1 MKITPIT
8 PIGLYKNQ
16 KMQHTTQNK
25 TIAFEGR
32 KSALPKMS
40 IYLNGSTLSEAAK
53 AERKLYGT
61 INISSKLV
69 EKITPRLKEM
79 GYEKFKPK
87 YFHDLWI
94 FKGTNISEN
103 YHIVSFYDSKN
114 DASIL
119 LTEDSSKAYMVKY
132 RRAKT
137 AHAEPLQAYYTKEY
151 DFTTKIWKDVD
162 PQNFIPEAPFCY
174 EG

>member
-8 PIGLYKNQ
+8 TIGLYNRPQMTK
-16 KMQHTTQNK
+16 TTQNK
-25 TIAFEGR
+25 TLTFEGR
-32 KSALPKMS
+32 KSALPKMC
-40 IYLNGSTLSEAAK
+40 YFPNGSTLSEAAK

-61 INISSKLV
+61 TSISGKLV
-69 EKITPRLKEM
+69 EKVTPRLQEM

-87 YFHDLWI
+87 YFRDLWI
-94 FKGTNISEN
+94 FKTPRYSEG

-132 RRAKT
+132 KRAKT
-137 AHAEPLQAYYTKEY
+137 AYAEPLQAYYTKEY
-151 DFTTKIWKDVD
+151 DFKTKMWRDVD
-162 PQNFIPEAPFCY
+162 PKNFTPEAPFCY
-174 EG
+174 ED